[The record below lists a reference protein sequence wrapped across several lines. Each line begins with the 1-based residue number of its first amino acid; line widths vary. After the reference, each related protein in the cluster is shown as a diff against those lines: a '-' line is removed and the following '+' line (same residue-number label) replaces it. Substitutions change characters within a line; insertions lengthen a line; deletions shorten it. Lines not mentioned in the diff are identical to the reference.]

1 MGWWMAFAGIWM
13 LIFWG
18 PIIALVV
25 WGIFNLS
32 RDKDQSA
39 ERKDSLEIAQGRYA
53 QDEITRKQ
61 FEEVKATLKEPA
73 SHN

>member
-39 ERKDSLEIAQGRYA
+39 ERKDSWRLPRA
-53 QDEITRKQ
+53 
-61 FEEVKATLKEPA
+61 ATLRMR
-73 SHN
+73 